1 MKRVVK
7 AVVAGAVG
15 GVLVLGATQG
25 ANGALP
31 VATYKFEDQLT
42 DLQTATAGPFDG
54 AEALMNLVEAPNAR
68 SSFFLRV
75 KGIDPSVAGVEFGA
89 HLHLGVCGTGDPDA
103 ALGHDNTDK
112 VTRAIKTTL

>member
-1 MKRVVK
+1 MKRMVK
-7 AVVAGAVG
+7 AAVAETAG
-15 GVLVLGATQG
+15 GVLVLGATQV

-42 DLQTATAGPFDG
+42 DLQTTTAGPFDG
-54 AEALMNLVEAPNAR
+54 AEALMNLIEAPNAT

-75 KGIDPSVAGVEFGA
+75 KGIDPSAAGEEFGA
-89 HLHLGVCGTGDPDA
+89 HLHLGVCRTGDPDA
-103 ALGHDNTDK
+103 ALGHYNTDK